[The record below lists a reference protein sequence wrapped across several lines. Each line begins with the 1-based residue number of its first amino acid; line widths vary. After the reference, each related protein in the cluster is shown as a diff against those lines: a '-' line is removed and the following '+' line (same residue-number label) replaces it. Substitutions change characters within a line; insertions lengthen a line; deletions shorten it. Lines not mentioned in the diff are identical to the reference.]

1 MPARFTRENEV
12 VYCGDTRY
20 PGPAYYPAPPE
31 ITGTPS
37 QAELD
42 AHPRL
47 FTWGELKE
55 IIPDTSTLGRLSRNK
70 ELQARYESWMRGQKE
85 RWGGT
90 EKYLMHARLPWAD
103 EFKAASA
110 SKAGGDDKATPSA
123 SGLITPATEPT
134 YDQHTALSH
143 PEIDLTPSTNPDS
156 KPQPSSKPKPS
167 RLSFGRSGAAVAAQ
181 HALSPKHARF
191 PSGSGGTPGY
201 SHQATASETAT
212 PGSGASTP
220 SSVAYVPIDEAL
232 ERVSRRL
239 RRKAGSKAGSVRSYA
254 SDDESART
262 SPMHSTRVSAEL
274 TRPSVSPPRQ
284 AGHSPERTDGA
295 DGVDGVRE
303 EDAGPDGNYG
313 LKDDELE
320 HDVYLTY
327 DPRRGLD
334 HSKYAV
340 LPNDWPYCVP
350 YGVRHFC
357 VWSRVPIAHPELVG
371 YDRAAWQ
378 HIETEGLAGFTGVI
392 PSFTDRSDGA
402 PPGTPTNDGPGRS
415 GPADPH
421 SEGGWYA
428 VDLAYGGREMKRWA
442 GVQFETP
449 GGQKVGE
456 MVRGLWDERGW
467 ETIWFVNPARLQSVP
482 GLAHFHVFA
491 RRKTPEEIE
500 VSERVFA
507 GPGEITRDMVNLTV
521 DGQDVNGDEKAESRR
536 MRSFAEPA
544 PSPALDDTE
553 AAKPL
558 TVTA

>member
-1 MPARFTRENEV
+1 MLT
-12 VYCGDTRY
+12 
-20 PGPAYYPAPPE
+20 
-31 ITGTPS
+31 
-37 QAELD
+37 AE
-42 AHPRL
+42 
-47 FTWGELKE
+47 
-55 IIPDTSTLGRLSRNK
+55 TSTLGRLSRNK
-70 ELQARYESWMRGQKE
+70 ELQARYETWMRGQKD

-110 SKAGGDDKATPSA
+110 SANPSDPSNPSASADSRATPSA

-134 YDQHTALSH
+134 YDQHTALAH

-156 KPQPSSKPKPS
+156 KPKPS
-167 RLSFGRSGAAVAAQ
+167 RLSLGRSGAAVAAQ

-191 PSGSGGTPGY
+191 PSGGTPGY

-254 SDDESART
+254 SDDESTRT
-262 SPMHSTRVSAEL
+262 SPLNSARVSAEL
-274 TRPSVSPPRQ
+274 SRPSNSPPRQ
-284 AGHSPERTDGA
+284 
-295 DGVDGVRE
+295 VDGVEPTAE
-303 EDAGPDGNYG
+303 EAKVDGDDNHG

-327 DPRRGLD
+327 DPQRGLD
-334 HSKYAV
+334 HTKYAV

-378 HIETEGLAGFTGVI
+378 HIETEGLAGFTGVL
-392 PSFTDRSDGA
+392 PSFAPGDA

-421 SEGGWYA
+421 EEGGWYA

-500 VSERVFA
+500 VSERVFT
-507 GPGEITRDMVNLTV
+507 GPSEVAERMVNLTV
-521 DGQDVNGDEKAESRR
+521 DGQRDTNGADDGEEVESRKQ
-536 MRSFAEPA
+536 RSFAEPA

-558 TVTA
+558 TVSA

>member
-1 MPARFTRENEV
+1 MLTA
-12 VYCGDTRY
+12 
-20 PGPAYYPAPPE
+20 
-31 ITGTPS
+31 
-37 QAELD
+37 
-42 AHPRL
+42 
-47 FTWGELKE
+47 
-55 IIPDTSTLGRLSRNK
+55 DTSTLGRLSRNK
-70 ELQARYESWMRGQKE
+70 EMQARYESWMRGQKE
-85 RWGGT
+85 HWGGT

-110 SKAGGDDKATPSA
+110 QSSAVDSKATPSA

-156 KPQPSSKPKPS
+156 KPKPS
-167 RLSFGRSGAAVAAQ
+167 RLSLGRSGAAVAAQ

-191 PSGSGGTPGY
+191 PSGATPGY

-239 RRKAGSKAGSVRSYA
+239 RRKAGSRAGSVRSYA
-254 SDDESART
+254 SDDDSART
-262 SPMHSTRVSAEL
+262 SPLHSARVSAEMV
-274 TRPSVSPPRQ
+274 RPGGSPPRQ
-284 AGHSPERTDGA
+284 ADAAPQVDGA
-295 DGVDGVRE
+295 KADGE
-303 EDAGPDGNYG
+303 GPDGNYG
-313 LKDDELE
+313 LKDDELD

-327 DPRRGLD
+327 DPQRGLD
-334 HSKYAV
+334 HTKYAV

-378 HIETEGLAGFTGVI
+378 HIETEGLAGFTGVL
-392 PSFTDRSDGA
+392 PSFTDRADGA

-421 SEGGWYA
+421 EEGGWYA

-442 GVQFETP
+442 GVRFETP

-491 RRKTPEEIE
+491 RRKTPEEID
-500 VSERVFA
+500 VSERVFR
-507 GPGEITRDMVNLTV
+507 GPGEVVEKMAGLSVA
-521 DGQDVNGDEKAESRR
+521 GQGRQTENGDKTESRR
-536 MRSFAEPA
+536 LRTFAEPA

-558 TVTA
+558 TVSA